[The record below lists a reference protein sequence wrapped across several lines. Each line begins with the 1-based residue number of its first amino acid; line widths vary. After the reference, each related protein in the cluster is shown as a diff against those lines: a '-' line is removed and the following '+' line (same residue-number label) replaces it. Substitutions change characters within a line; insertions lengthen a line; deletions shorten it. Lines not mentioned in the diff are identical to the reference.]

1 MAQEGGII
9 SREKMFSPEW
19 NAGITITGEFPVS
32 GETLQVY
39 FLGTA
44 GALPTTQRNP
54 PCILIR
60 HGSDTLLFDCGEG
73 AQQQMMRARCGF
85 TVSAIFVTHW
95 HADHFLGIF
104 GLVQTM
110 SFNGRTDPLIIYGPE
125 WVCEFVSILKTVA
138 RFNLKFPLD
147 AVELKD
153 GSWVRFDGYTI
164 TAFAVSHGIPALGY
178 ILEEDT
184 RPGRFN
190 REQAIALGVP
200 PGPLFGRLQRGETIR
215 IGNGDQ
221 GCVVRPDQVMGPARH
236 GRKIVYTGDTRAIHS
251 RIMDIAKEPDLLIHD
266 ATYDES
272 EADHSIEFYHTT
284 ARQAGEAASALQAR
298 TLVLIHTSSRYP
310 DAQAHLNE
318 AKSVFTGPVVAP
330 RDLDMIEVPFR
341 D

>member
-1 MAQEGGII
+1 M
-9 SREKMFSPEW
+9 
-19 NAGITITGEFPVS
+19 S

-54 PCILIR
+54 PCIMIR
-60 HGSDTLLFDCGEG
+60 RGSDTLLFDCGEG

-85 TVSAIFVTHW
+85 TVNAVFVTHW

-110 SFNGRTDPLIIYGPE
+110 SFNGRTEPLTIYGPD
-125 WVCEFVSILKTVA
+125 WVHEFVGILKTVA
-138 RFNLKFPLD
+138 RFNLKFTLES
-147 AVELKD
+147 VELAN

-164 TAFAVSHGIPALGY
+164 TAFSVNHGLPSLGY
-178 ILEEDT
+178 ILEEDP

-200 PGPLFGRLQRGETIR
+200 PGPLFGRLQRGEAVR
-215 IGNGDQ
+215 AGNGNDSRE
-221 GCVVRPDQVMGPARH
+221 VRPEQVMGPGRP
-236 GRKIVYTGDTRAIHS
+236 GRKIVYTGDTRAIHD
-251 RIMDIAKEPDLLIHD
+251 RIRDIAHDADLLIHD

-272 EADHSIEFYHTT
+272 EAERGAEFYHAT
-284 ARQAGEAASALQAR
+284 ARQAGEAASALNAR
-298 TLVLIHTSSRYP
+298 TLVLIHTSSRYM
-310 DAQAHLNE
+310 DAQAHISD
-318 AKSVFTGPVVAP
+318 AKTSFAGPVIAP
-330 RDLDMIEVPFR
+330 DDLDMIEVPFR